1 MASLKDYLRVEQG
14 AFLSSNKKWV
24 ATQPA
29 PSSERSIDIQLET
42 LNGKTDFVAPE
53 TGWLHVE
60 AVAVNQDSYV
70 NVVSVSQ
77 EAWLSCSSASVQ
89 AGQLLTAQA
98 FVQKGRVLSIWVDAK
113 STNVVHFI
121 PSVGSQ

>member
-29 PSSERSIDIQLET
+29 PSPERSIDIQLAT

-53 TGWLHVE
+53 TGWIHIE
-60 AVAVNQDSYV
+60 AVAVNQGSNI

-77 EAWLSCSSASVQ
+77 EAWLSCSSTAVQ

-98 FVQKGRVLSIWVDAK
+98 FVQKGRMLNIWVEAK

>member
-29 PSSERSIDIQLET
+29 PSPERSIDIQLAT

-60 AVAVNQDSYV
+60 AVAANQGSNI

-77 EAWLSCSSASVQ
+77 EAWLSCSSAAVY
-89 AGQLLTAQA
+89 AGQILTAQA
-98 FVQKGRVLSIWVDAK
+98 FVQKGRMLNIWVEAK

>member
-53 TGWLHVE
+53 TGWIHIE
-60 AVAVNQDSYV
+60 AVAANQGSNI

-77 EAWLSCSSASVQ
+77 EAWLSCSSTAVQ

-98 FVQKGRVLSIWVDAK
+98 FVQKGRMLNIWVEAK

>member
-29 PSSERSIDIQLET
+29 PSPERSIDIQLAT

-53 TGWLHVE
+53 TGWIHIE
-60 AVAVNQDSYV
+60 AVAVNQGSNI

-77 EAWLSCSSASVQ
+77 EAWLSCSSTAVQ
-89 AGQLLTAQA
+89 AGQLLTAQV
-98 FVQKGRVLSIWVDAK
+98 FVQKGRMLNIWVEAK
-113 STNVVHFI
+113 STTVVHFI

>member
-29 PSSERSIDIQLET
+29 PSPERSIDIQLAT

-53 TGWLHVE
+53 TGWIHIE
-60 AVAVNQDSYV
+60 AVAVNQGSNI

-77 EAWLSCSSASVQ
+77 EAWLSCSSTAVQ
-89 AGQLLTAQA
+89 AGQILTAQA
-98 FVQKGRVLSIWVDAK
+98 FVQKGRMLNIWVEAK

-121 PSVGSQ
+121 PSVGSK